1 MYTTA
6 MEVLTTRIPEDL
18 LKAIEEIEKEERSER
33 AEVVRRLLDR
43 AVRDWKLT
51 RALRMVSEGRW
62 TVRRA
67 ARFSGLD
74 YSEMLDRMSDVGV
87 DSGPSLKEFR
97 ETLDSR

>member
-1 MYTTA
+1 

-67 ARFSGLD
+67 AKFAGLD